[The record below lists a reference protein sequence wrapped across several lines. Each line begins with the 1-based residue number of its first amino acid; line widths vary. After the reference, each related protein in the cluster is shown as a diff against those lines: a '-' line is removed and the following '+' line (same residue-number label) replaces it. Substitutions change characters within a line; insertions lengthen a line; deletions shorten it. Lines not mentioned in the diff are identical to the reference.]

1 MTVFEILRH
10 RGPAH
15 KEAVSSRTNS
25 VVISSVAVQIA
36 CLKKNKKETTEKNN
50 SVGTLA
56 DFPFGTFAMVAYNL
70 EGLVRYS
77 TPCDEGQVPMKA

>member
-1 MTVFEILRH
+1 M
-10 RGPAH
+10 
-15 KEAVSSRTNS
+15 
-25 VVISSVAVQIA
+25 ISSVAVQIA
-36 CLKKNKKETTEKNN
+36 CLKKEESERKEEEQF
-50 SVGTLA
+50 GTLA